1 MYQAFLSLLPF
12 YNLWIKTRIHQRQ
25 TNTGLKAFKEGKI
38 RIDSVCMV
46 VCSAIVNIVTV
57 QPLFRTLSGESKNT
71 VVQNSRRSR
80 ELIINDLRANPR
92 ERVCSGFEITEIS
105 TETKRKESKSQTL
118 YIAKLVIL
126 SFRELIRAYKV
137 LIGLFLTISLS
148 GFFTP
153 VVNRGLV
160 SLNLHL
166 IAFFQTV

>member
-105 TETKRKESKSQTL
+105 TETKRKESKSQTFNIYCKACNSLLQGIDSRLQSSYRPVPYNQSIRVL
-118 YIAKLVIL
+118 YT
-126 SFRELIRAYKV
+126 
-137 LIGLFLTISLS
+137 G
-148 GFFTP
+148 G
-153 VVNRGLV
+153 
-160 SLNLHL
+160 
-166 IAFFQTV
+166 